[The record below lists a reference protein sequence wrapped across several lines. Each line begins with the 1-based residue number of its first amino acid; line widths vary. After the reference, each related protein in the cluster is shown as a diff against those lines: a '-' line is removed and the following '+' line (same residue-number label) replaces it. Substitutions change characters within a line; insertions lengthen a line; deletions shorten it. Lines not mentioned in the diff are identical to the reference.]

1 AMARKVIAACG
12 GSVRGKRVAL
22 LGLTFKPN
30 TDDMR
35 DAPSLSIIAG
45 LQDAGAEI
53 VAYDPE
59 GMEQARPLL
68 QGVAYAEDAYA
79 CAEGADA
86 LVIVTEWNA
95 FRALD
100 LARLKALMAAPVLV
114 DLRNVYAPAEVV
126 RHGFAY
132 AGIGVA

>member
-1 AMARKVIAACG
+1 
-12 GSVRGKRVAL
+12 
-22 LGLTFKPN
+22 
-30 TDDMR
+30 
-35 DAPSLSIIAG
+35 
-45 LQDAGAEI
+45 
-53 VAYDPE
+53 

-114 DLRNVYAPAEVV
+114 DLRNVYGTEDME
-126 RHGFAY
+126 RQGFTY
-132 AGIGVA
+132 VGVGGADRRLEL